1 MPAVIWNT
9 TWNGSD
15 TRALRGPFLCLLIG
29 VTIRESSRWWSPD
42 RHPMRYCMN
51 TGGGGAP
58 TTHHQTMTFTLS
70 REELTATFKI
80 NGEYVEITEQT
91 RQEIKVRV
99 MECYNEWHGLCRFT
113 GEVKTQIVTGSRWTE
128 VTKTKARQRW
138 AEMIGQGWQPA

>member
-1 MPAVIWNT
+1 
-9 TWNGSD
+9 
-15 TRALRGPFLCLLIG
+15 
-29 VTIRESSRWWSPD
+29 
-42 RHPMRYCMN
+42 
-51 TGGGGAP
+51 
-58 TTHHQTMTFTLS
+58 MTFTLS